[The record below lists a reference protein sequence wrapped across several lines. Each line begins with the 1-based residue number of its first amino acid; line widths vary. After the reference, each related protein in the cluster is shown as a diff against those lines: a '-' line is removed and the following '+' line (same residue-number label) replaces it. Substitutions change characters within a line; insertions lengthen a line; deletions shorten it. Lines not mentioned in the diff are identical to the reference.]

1 MPPAANQ
8 NLDRPSEQ
16 SNHQSASYAVRYPWT
31 SRSLHELNQLLQ
43 LPTTTNL
50 AATTSGVASPYSSP
64 EKPAGAGPGSS
75 ITTSPSNHKKK
86 GGGCSPRKRFKELTP
101 EEQLMWNMRRA
112 KWTLEEIQ
120 SALAQRNRHFDIKRI
135 SAEIELIK
143 KSQKRLFLNQLRS
156 GEDDWHDGDVST
168 EFQAL
173 VE

>member
-1 MPPAANQ
+1 M
-8 NLDRPSEQ
+8 
-16 SNHQSASYAVRYPWT
+16 
-31 SRSLHELNQLLQ
+31 
-43 LPTTTNL
+43 
-50 AATTSGVASPYSSP
+50 
-64 EKPAGAGPGSS
+64 
-75 ITTSPSNHKKK
+75 
-86 GGGCSPRKRFKELTP
+86 
-101 EEQLMWNMRRA
+101 MWNMRRA